1 MRNGLGEH
9 LKTISDP
16 RYYIIKCCC
25 ALPFIIFF
33 IFLGLHAQL
42 YKPNFYIQNIYVP
55 SLSRSDKSYDSR
67 SNNLIFFDLDIE
79 NSMTIKGVHYDNINL
94 AFYYGPNTSHPIGNY
109 TVPGFY
115 QGEGENTARRDVV
128 VTYGMP
134 WDDAMKTVSN
144 LSTVVFRLDLA
155 TKVKFKYYFFYSK
168 KKGVDVGANVE
179 VNDYGRKVQQEAI
192 KLTSSGASRT
202 KDTSCLNTMGIFVA
216 LTSLL
221 VTSLL

>member
-55 SLSRSDKSYDSR
+55 ALSRSDKSYDSR

-94 AFYYGPNTSHPIGNY
+94 TFYYGPNTSHPIGNY

-134 WDDAMKTVSN
+134 WDDAMKT
-144 LSTVVFRLDLA
+144 
-155 TKVKFKYYFFYSK
+155 

-202 KDTSCLNTMGIFVA
+202 KDTYYLNTMWIFVA